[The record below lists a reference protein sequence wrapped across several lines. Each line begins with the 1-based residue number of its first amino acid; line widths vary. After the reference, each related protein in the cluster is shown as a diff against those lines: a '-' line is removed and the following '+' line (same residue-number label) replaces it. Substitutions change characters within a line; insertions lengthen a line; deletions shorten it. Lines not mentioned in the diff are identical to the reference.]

1 MRRRIQ
7 RIIGG
12 CCGLML
18 ALAAQAGAQTK
29 CNSSQDAAVQCFV
42 TNATNTGLA
51 TLPPGQTLTQF
62 KAYGVAVSNIIQT
75 PKTVVFVLGIAGAA
89 VDALP
94 PRNADGTPNQ
104 AAQDGA
110 VNAIVD
116 AALTDGLVSLPA
128 STTSDQLKQFAREIT
143 VAMDQNAG
151 PTLAVGSVLRLVDS
165 IINSATSGGTVD
177 WAQVSANLSTL
188 INGFVAAGLLKI
200 PATASLASIN
210 QFSNSAAQAIYNY
223 KIATGKA
230 TL

>member
-1 MRRRIQ
+1 
-7 RIIGG
+7 
-12 CCGLML
+12 ML

-42 TNATNTGLA
+42 ANATNTGLA